1 MFSHTSLIKSQKN
14 LKKFTNHFESFMSS
28 SRVSPTILSNIGSWT
43 HTIRYEPDIKN
54 ILFFSKISKNIKKS
68 IVSKNNVLFSCIRLN
83 PKGFNF
89 MHIF

>member
-54 ILFFSKISKNIKKS
+54 ILSYFYHALKCKID
-68 IVSKNNVLFSCIRLN
+68 IVNGL
-83 PKGFNF
+83 
-89 MHIF
+89 